1 MKTNKSLRIMQLDF
15 SCMVEYVGAISIT
28 ENNGGVGNQYRL
40 TMNKNQR
47 TDELF
52 WDWLQDQQGV
62 NLDGS
67 YNSKSGYYN
76 RVIIIFSIR
85 EDRKGKSTAAS
96 RAIAYAFQYISEMYN
111 LFIKECSDDL

>member
-1 MKTNKSLRIMQLDF
+1 MKTNKTLRIMQLDF
-15 SCMVEYVGAISIT
+15 SCMVEYVGAISIV
-28 ENNGGVGNQYRL
+28 ENGTISNQYRL
-40 TMNKNQR
+40 TLNKNQL

-111 LFIKECSDDL
+111 LFIKECSDAI